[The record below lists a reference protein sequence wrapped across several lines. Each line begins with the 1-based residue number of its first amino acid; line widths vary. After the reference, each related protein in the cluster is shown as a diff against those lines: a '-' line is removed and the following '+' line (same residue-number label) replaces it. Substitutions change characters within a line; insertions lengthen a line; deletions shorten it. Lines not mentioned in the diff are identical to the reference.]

1 MNSKVRLKVV
11 LTYQGNLTCFKEE
24 STLGLGSKSFSLNK
38 PIAWSDPMVVLA
50 KHWLFGLNI
59 LEFDLELGPK
69 LA

>member
-50 KHWLFGLNI
+50 KH
-59 LEFDLELGPK
+59 
-69 LA
+69 

>member
-1 MNSKVRLKVV
+1 
-11 LTYQGNLTCFKEE
+11 
-24 STLGLGSKSFSLNK
+24 
-38 PIAWSDPMVVLA
+38 MVVLA